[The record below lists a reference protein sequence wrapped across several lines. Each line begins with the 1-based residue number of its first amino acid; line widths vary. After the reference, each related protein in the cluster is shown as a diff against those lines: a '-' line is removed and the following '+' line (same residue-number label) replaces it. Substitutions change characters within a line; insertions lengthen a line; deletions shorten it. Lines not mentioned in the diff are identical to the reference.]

1 MDGIINVLKPTG
13 MTSFDVV
20 GYLRSVLR
28 MKKIGHTGTLDP
40 AAAGVLPVCTG
51 KATKAIEFLMNK
63 DKVYRAELTLGI
75 ETDTQD
81 GTGRV
86 IRKKEVSVSESR
98 IEDALKSFVGS
109 YNQIPPMYSALKVDG
124 KKLYELARS
133 GIEVER
139 NAREV
144 KVHFVN
150 ILDVKSN
157 RVIFDVGCSK
167 GTYIRTL
174 CSDIGEKLGCGGHM
188 SFLVRTKSGVFN
200 ISDSLTLE
208 EIKNHVEEDVLDRK
222 VIGVEKVFSD
232 YNEIVLNLKD
242 TKRFMNGV
250 AIKIE
255 DKMVQESGFL
265 HHFAKRNSSKI
276 MRVQDS
282 SQGFYLRIYDESRK
296 FLALGEV
303 IYSENGL
310 YLKSRKFFASSDL
323 II

>member
-144 KVHFVN
+144 KVYFVN

-208 EIKNHVEEDVLDRK
+208 EIKNHVEVDVLDRY

-232 YNEIVLNLKD
+232 
-242 TKRFMNGV
+242 
-250 AIKIE
+250 
-255 DKMVQESGFL
+255 
-265 HHFAKRNSSKI
+265 
-276 MRVQDS
+276 
-282 SQGFYLRIYDESRK
+282 
-296 FLALGEV
+296 
-303 IYSENGL
+303 
-310 YLKSRKFFASSDL
+310 
-323 II
+323 